1 MWRIKRRKGKRKW
14 EFVHLDSIRD
24 KALAGMDKEGWNR

>member
-1 MWRIKRRKGKRKW
+1 MAYKTKKGKK
-14 EFVHLDSIRD
+14 ELGIVHLDSIRD